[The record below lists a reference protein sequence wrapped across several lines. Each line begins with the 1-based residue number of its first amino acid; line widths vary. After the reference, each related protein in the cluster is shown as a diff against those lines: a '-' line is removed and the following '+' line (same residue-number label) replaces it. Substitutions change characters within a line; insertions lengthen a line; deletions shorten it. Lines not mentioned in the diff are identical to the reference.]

1 MGMGYRAWGMAN
13 ALRLIS
19 GKARKPLAMV
29 EAKGYLSCR

>member
-1 MGMGYRAWGMAN
+1 MAN

-29 EAKGYLSCR
+29 EAKGYFSCR